1 MTGKKERKESMRL
14 TTFFRLAAIFFL
26 CCDFYSLQEQSLAL
40 EFIPIP
46 VEVKT
51 ASTERIGADLFQT
64 KTTKRLPNEK
74 DSIQNAVRNLAGMIE
89 TVKKYVGAVNKGEK
103 EADETIGRYLSDTL
117 GAIPNLTAAT
127 IEDIIHTSS
136 QDVALVE
143 YLSWMVQTQ
152 LALSE
157 RLGTDC
163 MPIL

>member
-1 MTGKKERKESMRL
+1 M
-14 TTFFRLAAIFFL
+14 
-26 CCDFYSLQEQSLAL
+26 
-40 EFIPIP
+40 
-46 VEVKT
+46 
-51 ASTERIGADLFQT
+51 
-64 KTTKRLPNEK
+64 
-74 DSIQNAVRNLAGMIE
+74 
-89 TVKKYVGAVNKGEK
+89 NKGEK